1 MSAARRWHVL
11 VRLALACPALVLVG
25 AAKASAAYAASAKPA
40 PAAEIQRAQLRRAA
54 PRLSARSFRRV
65 TRDAKLQSRR
75 ASRISARE
83 NGFIA
88 PLYLFHC
95 ALLI

>member
-25 AAKASAAYAASAKPA
+25 AARASAAYAASAKPA
-40 PAAEIQRAQLRRAA
+40 AAATETGRALARRAA
-54 PRLSARSFRRV
+54 PRLSARSFANV
-65 TRDAKLQSRR
+65 TRDATLHAR
-75 ASRISARE
+75 APRTSARRSAPV
-83 NGFIA
+83 A